1 MNCDFLKADYVINYV
16 RSKIMIDKNKI
27 KTAKK
32 TVALFEI
39 SENNKADFESF
50 YDVTLNQYPF
60 AINVDNNN
68 ETKYN
73 FTSDVAQNTQFVDD
87 SL

>member
-1 MNCDFLKADYVINYV
+1 M
-16 RSKIMIDKNKI
+16 
-27 KTAKK
+27 
-32 TVALFEI
+32 ALFEI

-50 YDVTLNQYPF
+50 YDVSLNQYPF
-60 AINVDNNN
+60 AINVVNNS

-73 FTSDVAQNTQFVDD
+73 FTSDIAQNTQFMDD